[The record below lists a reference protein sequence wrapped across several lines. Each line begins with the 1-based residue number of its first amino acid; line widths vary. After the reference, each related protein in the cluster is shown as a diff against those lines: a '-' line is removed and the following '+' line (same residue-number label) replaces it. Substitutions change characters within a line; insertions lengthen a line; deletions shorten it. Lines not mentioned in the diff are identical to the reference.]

1 MNPLPAPAVREL
13 PLVAA
18 KEIPQATTETIK
30 ESDQIINKPIESPS
44 SISDSFRDFDI
55 PISADDSFDDK
66 KISFDNTKKAKLKEK
81 HPISNI
87 SSSKKFVKES
97 GLDKA
102 NKDFDYGTAEI
113 IPDDKTFLRT
123 VDSFGDLDK
132 VLDDC
137 HKSSDVS
144 TMIDDFLDVI
154 DK

>member
-1 MNPLPAPAVREL
+1 M
-13 PLVAA
+13 
-18 KEIPQATTETIK
+18 
-30 ESDQIINKPIESPS
+30 
-44 SISDSFRDFDI
+44 
-55 PISADDSFDDK
+55 
-66 KISFDNTKKAKLKEK
+66 
-81 HPISNI
+81 
-87 SSSKKFVKES
+87 
-97 GLDKA
+97 DKA